1 MQETGKENAKQDRK
15 NNKKKWMILA
25 VCAFAAAILL
35 IGFIA
40 GTWWMEKKAEQ
51 EYLAMQE
58 KNAEK
63 RQKVPEEEK
72 KIDIPVDFDSLQKE
86 NPDIYAWIT
95 IPDTVIDYP
104 IVQSSEDNA
113 YYLNHSAEKT
123 DSASGAIYSE
133 NYNKK
138 NFDDPITLLYGHNM
152 KDGSMF
158 AGLHKYEEDTY
169 YIKRIIGLPGET
181 VQIADGEIYINGE
194 VLEESYGREV
204 MQDAGLAAEPITLG
218 DDEYF
223 VLGDNRNYSS
233 DSRDPSVALI
243 HRKEIIGR
251 AWLRIWPLD
260 SFGILKHQ

>member
-1 MQETGKENAKQDRK
+1 MEQRDNREDIET
-15 NNKKKWMILA
+15 
-25 VCAFAAAILL
+25 
-35 IGFIA
+35 
-40 GTWWMEKKAEQ
+40 
-51 EYLAMQE
+51 
-58 KNAEK
+58 
-63 RQKVPEEEK
+63 EEK
-72 KIDIPVDFDSLQKE
+72 PNVMRELLGMLVYVGIVLAITFLIITFVGQRTHVSGESMENTLDDGDQLIVDKLTYRFHDPERFDI
-86 NPDIYAWIT
+86 
-95 IPDTVIDYP
+95 
-104 IVQSSEDNA
+104 IVFPFRYKDN
-113 YYLNHSAEKT
+113 
-123 DSASGAIYSE
+123 
-133 NYNKK
+133 
-138 NFDDPITLLYGHNM
+138 
-152 KDGSMF
+152 
-158 AGLHKYEEDTY
+158 TY

-251 AWLRIWPLD
+251 AWLRIWPLN